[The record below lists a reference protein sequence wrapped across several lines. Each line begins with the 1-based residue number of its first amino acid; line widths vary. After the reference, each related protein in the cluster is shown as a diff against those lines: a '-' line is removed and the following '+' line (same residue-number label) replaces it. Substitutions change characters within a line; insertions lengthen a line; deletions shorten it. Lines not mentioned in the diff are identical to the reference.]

1 MLTRNRAGT
10 IKIILVL
17 FHETFL
23 HTQKK
28 FFANLFDLWFALTL
42 SRRFTKCL
50 KQCVHTCSHLTDT
63 LNHIRH
69 VSRTITMLLNQYFS
83 GQEMNSNIGLEV
95 YSQ

>member
-1 MLTRNRAGT
+1 MLARNRAGT

-17 FHETFL
+17 FYETSL

-28 FFANLFDLWFALTL
+28 FFAKLFKMSFALTR

-50 KQCVHTCSHLTDT
+50 KQCVHTCSHGT
-63 LNHIRH
+63 NRQ
-69 VSRTITMLLNQYFS
+69 VRRTITMLSNQYFS
-83 GQEMNSNIGLEV
+83 GLVMNLNIGLEV